1 MEKEQQGHHHGDH
14 HDGSDDAEHRLLT
27 AVNVLFARGALVVSW
42 VIYEFL
48 LNKPIAINFTVM
60 R

>member
-1 MEKEQQGHHHGDH
+1 LR
-14 HDGSDDAEHRLLT
+14 A
-27 AVNVLFARGALVVSW
+27 ARSSLAW